1 MHTFS
6 DSVCILYGSF
16 QHFSHEL
23 CAYPLHLVLQLS
35 MLEGRAA
42 TTTSSYGLCSS
53 RNTSGNSGNLISLFS
68 HVYV

>member
-23 CAYPLHLVLQLS
+23 CAYWLHLVLQLN
-35 MLEGRAA
+35 MLELLVVGMESVAVGIV
-42 TTTSSYGLCSS
+42 TP
-53 RNTSGNSGNLISLFS
+53 
-68 HVYV
+68 

>member
-35 MLEGRAA
+35 MLELLLVIMDSVAVGI
-42 TTTSSYGLCSS
+42 LVV
-53 RNTSGNSGNLISLFS
+53 I
-68 HVYV
+68 VVI

>member
-35 MLEGRAA
+35 MLELLLVVMDSVAVGI
-42 TTTSSYGLCSS
+42 LVV
-53 RNTSGNSGNLISLFS
+53 I
-68 HVYV
+68 VVI